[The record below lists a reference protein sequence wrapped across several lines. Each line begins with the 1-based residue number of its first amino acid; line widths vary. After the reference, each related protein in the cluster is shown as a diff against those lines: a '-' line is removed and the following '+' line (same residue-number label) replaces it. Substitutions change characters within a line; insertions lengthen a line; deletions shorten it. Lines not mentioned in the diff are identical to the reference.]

1 MSHKIKLSS
10 YILHMFQFLNK
21 CWFELKNSSVFLL
34 NYIWFSIGQFQS
46 DSVFIITAIII
57 NIIINFNIFWS
68 LEVTS
73 RYYWLLIWMI
83 INFIYSFRQ
92 LVKRWTFILYQFFFK
107 LLWLKLFL
115 CLVFFICFGMEE
127 FFTLIIH

>member
-21 CWFELKNSSVFLL
+21 CRFELKNSSVFLL

-46 DSVFIITAIII
+46 DSVFIITSIII

-68 LEVTS
+68 LEMTS
-73 RYYWLLIWMI
+73 RYYWLLIRMI
-83 INFIYSFRQ
+83 INFIYSFWQ